1 MRSHYLKEKIVLRA
15 AMSHPNFF
23 VGGPSS
29 CRIISEK
36 ILIKIEI
43 LIKSIINLVIFHL
56 CINII
61 NNWLCLYVCVRYK
74 KSYGY

>member
-23 VGGPSS
+23 CFCPLS

-36 ILIKIEI
+36 ILIEI

-61 NNWLCLYVCVRYK
+61 NNWLCLYVCIRYK